1 MITLIK
7 GTEAAC
13 GTNAAGASTFGSAT
27 AVRLINNSATARLVT
42 VIDEVGGSTTIGTFT
57 MPGNTVEVVE
67 KKSTEAIF
75 AAANTVLG
83 AAVGLSLIHI

>member
-27 AVRLINNSATARLVT
+27 AVRLVNNCLLYTSPSPR
-42 VIDEVGGSTTIGTFT
+42 DRG
-57 MPGNTVEVVE
+57 
-67 KKSTEAIF
+67 
-75 AAANTVLG
+75 
-83 AAVGLSLIHI
+83 

>member
-13 GTNAAGASTFGSAT
+13 GTDAAGASTFGSAT
-27 AVRLINNSATARLVT
+27 AVRLVNNGGTARLVT

-57 MPGNTVEVVE
+57 LPGNAVEVVE
-67 KKSTEAIF
+67 KKPTEAISVSY
-75 AAANTVLG
+75 THLTLPTILLV
-83 AAVGLSLIHI
+83 

>member
-13 GTNAAGASTFGSAT
+13 GTDAAGASTFGSAT
-27 AVRLINNSATARLVT
+27 AVRLVNNGGTARLVT

-83 AAVGLSLIHI
+83 AAVGYTIG

>member
-27 AVRLINNSATARLVT
+27 AVRLVNNSGTARLVS
-42 VIDEVGGSTTIGTFT
+42 VIDSVGGSTTIGSFT
-57 MPGNTVEVVE
+57 LLGNTVEFVE

-75 AAANTVLG
+75 AADASVLG
-83 AAVGLSLIHI
+83 SKVGYTN

>member
-13 GTNAAGASTFGSAT
+13 GTDAANASTFGSAT
-27 AVRLINNSATARLVT
+27 AVRLINNSGTARLVS

-83 AAVGLSLIHI
+83 AAVGYTIG